1 LVGAFAK
8 HLLLILQTI
17 KYLLAA
23 WVVWL
28 GSLLVAEMLI
38 ASPKVEED
46 SLMIFMDKPYKPGQ
60 RIVVEGHDGFVEQ
73 IGLRSTKIRMLTGA
87 QTSIPNERMARLD
100 IENIGRRS
108 FIRRQSSIR
117 LSYDTPAAM
126 ECFAE
131 ADIKLALPA
140 IKNYLSREDGQSV
153 KDLG

>member
-1 LVGAFAK
+1 
-8 HLLLILQTI
+8 
-17 KYLLAA
+17 
-23 WVVWL
+23 
-28 GSLLVAEMLI
+28 
-38 ASPKVEED
+38 
-46 SLMIFMDKPYKPGQ
+46 
-60 RIVVEGHDGFVEQ
+60 
-73 IGLRSTKIRMLTGA
+73 
-87 QTSIPNERMARLD
+87 MARLD

>member
-1 LVGAFAK
+1 MVGAFAK

-60 RIVVEGHDGFVEQ
+60 RIVVEGHDGFVECA
-73 IGLRSTKIRMLTGA
+73 G
-87 QTSIPNERMARLD
+87 
-100 IENIGRRS
+100 
-108 FIRRQSSIR
+108 
-117 LSYDTPAAM
+117 
-126 ECFAE
+126 
-131 ADIKLALPA
+131 
-140 IKNYLSREDGQSV
+140 V
-153 KDLG
+153 